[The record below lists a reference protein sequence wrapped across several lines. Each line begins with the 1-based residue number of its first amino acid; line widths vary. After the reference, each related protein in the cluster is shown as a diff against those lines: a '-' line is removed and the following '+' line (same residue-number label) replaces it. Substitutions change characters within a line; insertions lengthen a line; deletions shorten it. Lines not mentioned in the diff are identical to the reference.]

1 MASKGDESTTPKEVS
16 KEVEVDITTPAT
28 ESHHASSDIL
38 QAISSMKA
46 NLDQT
51 NQILATLMAERKRP
65 PTWLPDGDHPS
76 FKRSMTEHDLES
88 VASKNA
94 TSGAAQTANFPA
106 AQTANFTAA
115 QTANFHSAQTE
126 TTFESTETSIDPM
139 QRSSE
144 EDVLSLYGGK
154 EFDDHQGSDLE
165 EEVDNDSLLNGLN
178 ELLLPSEDQGPPIS
192 DQLAKIV
199 NAKFATE
206 FDLQKRKTILEKYKV
221 PKICESL
228 LVPKVN
234 PEIWAKLPTQSKRGD
249 IRMSSLQDSIAR
261 VTGSI
266 SSTIDDLLK
275 AREKKSQIDFKAIIA
290 QLLDCTVLLGHVNQ
304 EMSFKRRDSLRPHLS
319 NDFKQACSRNLKPSK
334 MLFGDDLPKTIEAL
348 KATNKVVN
356 NIAYNSNGARQGQRF
371 PAQSGYANSAS
382 YKAYNPSRGGYSNRA
397 KSFLGAK
404 GRMSSYPP
412 RQAYTPRPQQQH
424 QQQKKFTKP

>member
-1 MASKGDESTTPKEVS
+1 M
-16 KEVEVDITTPAT
+16 
-28 ESHHASSDIL
+28 
-38 QAISSMKA
+38 
-46 NLDQT
+46 
-51 NQILATLMAERKRP
+51 
-65 PTWLPDGDHPS
+65 
-76 FKRSMTEHDLES
+76 
-88 VASKNA
+88 
-94 TSGAAQTANFPA
+94 
-106 AQTANFTAA
+106 
-115 QTANFHSAQTE
+115 
-126 TTFESTETSIDPM
+126 
-139 QRSSE
+139 
-144 EDVLSLYGGK
+144 SLYGGK

-221 PKICESL
+221 PKNCESL

-348 KATNKVVN
+348 KATNKVVH

>member
-1 MASKGDESTTPKEVS
+1 MASKGDKSTTPKEVS

-144 EDVLSLYGGK
+144 EDV
-154 EFDDHQGSDLE
+154 F
-165 EEVDNDSLLNGLN
+165 
-178 ELLLPSEDQGPPIS
+178 
-192 DQLAKIV
+192 
-199 NAKFATE
+199 
-206 FDLQKRKTILEKYKV
+206 
-221 PKICESL
+221 
-228 LVPKVN
+228 
-234 PEIWAKLPTQSKRGD
+234 
-249 IRMSSLQDSIAR
+249 
-261 VTGSI
+261 
-266 SSTIDDLLK
+266 
-275 AREKKSQIDFKAIIA
+275 
-290 QLLDCTVLLGHVNQ
+290 
-304 EMSFKRRDSLRPHLS
+304 
-319 NDFKQACSRNLKPSK
+319 
-334 MLFGDDLPKTIEAL
+334 
-348 KATNKVVN
+348 
-356 NIAYNSNGARQGQRF
+356 
-371 PAQSGYANSAS
+371 
-382 YKAYNPSRGGYSNRA
+382 
-397 KSFLGAK
+397 
-404 GRMSSYPP
+404 
-412 RQAYTPRPQQQH
+412 
-424 QQQKKFTKP
+424 